1 MSVSS
6 AEMLQRFVEIPSHT
20 GSEAAF
26 VDHLHGFMRDQFTPD
41 HLELQEVAPGRSN
54 LIMVNGK
61 PEIMLTSHMD
71 TVPTSIVLRTEGG
84 RLYGT
89 GACDAKGQIA
99 AQLGA
104 IHMARDSGLEDFGC
118 FFVVGEEIDSLG
130 ARNVV
135 EHPLVRGKYV
145 LNGEPTGNAFVK
157 RSKGVVE
164 AAARTEGT
172 EAHSSLTPL
181 DSATHKLIA
190 GMHRLLEKPPLDTT
204 VNIGLL
210 RGGVAPNVSASH
222 AEGAINLRIA
232 QRSEAVIEAVKK
244 LLGHDIS
251 MEVLDVI
258 EPFDFYV
265 PANHADAAITVNY
278 CSDASYYATNF
289 EHVMM
294 FGPGDIRYA
303 HSQKEHVELSQVE
316 DASRVMGHLL
326 LAVNATER
334 EV

>member
-6 AEMLQRFVEIPSHT
+6 TEMLQRFVEIPSHT

-26 VDHLHGFMRDQFTPD
+26 VDYLHGFMSDQFTPD
-41 HLELQEVAPGRSN
+41 HLELQEIAPGRSN
-54 LIMVNGK
+54 LIMVNGN
-61 PEIMLTSHMD
+61 PGLTLTSHVD
-71 TVPTSIVLRTEGG
+71 TVPTSIVSRTEGG

-104 IHMARDSGLEDFGC
+104 IQMARGRGLEDFGC
-118 FFVVGEEIDSLG
+118 FFVVGEEIDSIG

-164 AAARTEGT
+164 ATARAEGT

-210 RGGVAPNVSASH
+210 QGGVAPNVSASH

-251 MEVLDVI
+251 MEVLDAI

-265 PANHADAAITVNY
+265 PTNVDAAITVNY

-303 HSQKEHVELSQVE
+303 HSQNEHVELSQVE

-334 EV
+334 GV